1 VIAVG
6 GTSSGGGVLVKF
18 FPIESIQAAQ
28 IVGVLTNF
36 RTPDVV
42 AVVIGGVTIVRF
54 KDSKCQLS
62 IDSVGYLLKEK
73 AIAFGGY
80 TRTLSDFFLA
90 NDQLQIENI
99 LEKTNLKEQ
108 IQVISGRNF
117 QDSLA
122 LKKGQVQLSIEKLID
137 KLKANPK
144 EITLIGFGGRAF
156 LLLKEIEVASKVL
169 FPEHLEVANAFDACI
184 GQICSEDEKVINTLQ
199 IDEKQEIEK
208 LLLNVKINY

>member
-1 VIAVG
+1 LLLEVIH
-6 GTSSGGGVLVKF
+6 
-18 FPIESIQAAQ
+18 E
-28 IVGVLTNF
+28 
-36 RTPDVV
+36 
-42 AVVIGGVTIVRF
+42 RF
-54 KDSKCQLS
+54 L
-62 IDSVGYLLKEK
+62 
-73 AIAFGGY
+73 F
-80 TRTLSDFFLA
+80 FFLA